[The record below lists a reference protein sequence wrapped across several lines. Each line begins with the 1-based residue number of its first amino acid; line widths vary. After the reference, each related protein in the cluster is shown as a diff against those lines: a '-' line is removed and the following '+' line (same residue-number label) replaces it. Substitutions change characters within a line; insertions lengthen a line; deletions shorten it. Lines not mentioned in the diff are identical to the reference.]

1 MSNKKTFTLEALHG
15 YVAPS
20 VSVLACQNEG
30 ILCASGDYTLGGG
43 GSYTDADINDNG
55 SYN

>member
-30 ILCASGDYTLGGG
+30 ILCASSA
-43 GSYTDADINDNG
+43 GSLTIKDWENDGESLNF
-55 SYN
+55 

>member
-30 ILCASGDYTLGGG
+30 ILCASYGEAGAAGKILTEENSWDM
-43 GSYTDADINDNG
+43 
-55 SYN
+55 